1 MYDRINP
8 PDYPVNNDELN
19 NCDRCNSRVHE
30 SDAHIVW
37 ISAYEEKQW
46 CPYCYQNHSATHPLF
61 KDEQWAIGSI
71 DNENNLIIK

>member
-19 NCDRCNSRVHE
+19 NCDRCNSFVHE

-46 CPYCYQNHSATHPLF
+46 CPYCYQNHTATHPLLN
-61 KDEQWAIGSI
+61 EQWAIGSI